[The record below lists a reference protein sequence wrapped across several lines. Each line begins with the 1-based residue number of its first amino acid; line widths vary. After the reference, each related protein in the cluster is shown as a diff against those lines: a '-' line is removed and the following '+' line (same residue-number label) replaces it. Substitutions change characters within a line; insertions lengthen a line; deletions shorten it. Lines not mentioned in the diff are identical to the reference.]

1 MFHTKDPALLSRW
14 MLIHGEK
21 RDPHISDARNPRLW
35 LSCSGLANI
44 EIQRDNRWF
53 KRTKGRLLLCLQ
65 CLQNCHRI
73 TRRRGASYIVNF
85 ARRLGYSITRTRQAF
100 FSFFHNFAIRYSVG
114 CSFFNH
120 ELFFHW
126 CACHISHSILSAYH
140 MLLENVGILSELS
153 HPKETHRRL
162 PPSRIYFLVQ
172 TLIYFLVQTLCTWT
186 CYRKMVVAARL
197 INLFKNDFVWLLVR
211 AQY

>member
-1 MFHTKDPALLSRW
+1 
-14 MLIHGEK
+14 
-21 RDPHISDARNPRLW
+21 
-35 LSCSGLANI
+35 
-44 EIQRDNRWF
+44 
-53 KRTKGRLLLCLQ
+53 LLLCLQ

-73 TRRRGASYIVNF
+73 TRRRGSSNIVNF

-120 ELFFHW
+120 ELVFHL
-126 CACHISHSILSAYH
+126 CACHISHSILSTYH

-153 HPKETHRRL
+153 HPKETHCRL
-162 PPSRIYFLVQ
+162 PPSR
-172 TLIYFLVQTLCTWT
+172 TLPSQNVRIYFLVQTLCTWT

-197 INLFKNDFVWLLVR
+197 INLFKNELFLIISSRNVKGL
-211 AQY
+211 